1 MKYLQFI
8 AASLA
13 VCRRASNAY
22 AALVGNTNS
31 QNVCREERNG
41 RGSIGWNAKDDT
53 VINGSEKAFVP
64 GGADKV
70 HLFEAA
76 LPKVLVED
84 IHEAC
89 RSQILKTCDQHQ
101 GSSKLEVIQA
111 TDADDDITAQHCS
124 SRDKLKQTT
133 HTVYENPLSEDLPNN
148 NVCSNNVVNLFTTIT
163 RKGKL
168 TRRWSI
174 STLALDHKNIEK
186 MRENNEH
193 QSRHIFLAMENN
205 WKGKKNEVDY
215 LLPVTTQFDKDA
227 KTGRQVT
234 QYYSDSDINATEQG
248 NEDQTPK
255 EPKDSE
261 VNFKREMN
269 PKTIKSSAIDGRMK
283 STVGIQSDLKEVS
296 QNGYSSKNYQ
306 EDNPNSNCKY
316 TSIDKLPMSEKSTE
330 RLSYTNANKLING
343 RFSAMSSITPTYISN
358 DEPRQSLL
366 VCHEEESEDLR
377 IYNNHSPPERLSHKP
392 SLGSNHIEVG
402 GFKSRKRSFM
412 NIAARS
418 CHVAKQVQISSETK
432 KETKLA
438 RISLCIVWLFIFC
451 HVWKLIPT
459 AYETFFTEE
468 MGVGLQIDWPYWL
481 TIVKEISHSLITIN
495 SGLNF
500 LIYIVL

>member
-1 MKYLQFI
+1 M
-8 AASLA
+8 
-13 VCRRASNAY
+13 CRRASNAY

-84 IHEAC
+84 IHVAS
-89 RSQILKTCDQHQ
+89 RSQILNTCDKHQ

-133 HTVYENPLSEDLPNN
+133 HTMYENPLSEDSPNN

-193 QSRHIFLAMENN
+193 QSRRIFLAMENN

-215 LLPVTTQFDKDA
+215 LLPVTTQFNKDA

-234 QYYSDSDINATEQG
+234 QYYSDSDINAIEQG

-261 VNFKREMN
+261 ANFKREMN
-269 PKTIKSSAIDGRMK
+269 PKTIESSAIDGRMK

-296 QNGYSSKNYQ
+296 QNGNSSKNYR

-316 TSIDKLPMSEKSTE
+316 TSIDKLPMSEKNTE
-330 RLSYTNANKLING
+330 KLSSTNANKLING

-358 DEPRQSLL
+358 DEPKQSLL

-377 IYNNHSPPERLSHKP
+377 IYNNQSPPERLSHKP
-392 SLGSNHIEVG
+392 SLGSNNIEVG

-451 HVWKLIPT
+451 HIWKLIPT

>member
-1 MKYLQFI
+1 M
-8 AASLA
+8 
-13 VCRRASNAY
+13 CRRASNAY

-41 RGSIGWNAKDDT
+41 RGSIGWNAKDET

-64 GGADKV
+64 SGADKV

-76 LPKVLVED
+76 PPKVLVED
-84 IHEAC
+84 IHEAS
-89 RSQILKTCDQHQ
+89 RSQILNTCDKHQ
-101 GSSKLEVIQA
+101 GSSKLEEIQA

-124 SRDKLKQTT
+124 SRDKSKQTT
-133 HTVYENPLSEDLPNN
+133 HTLYENPLSEDLPNN
-148 NVCSNNVVNLFTTIT
+148 TVCSNKVVNLFTTIT
-163 RKGKL
+163 RTGKL

-174 STLALDHKNIEK
+174 STLAHDHKNIEK

-193 QSRHIFLAMENN
+193 QSRRIFLAMENN

-215 LLPVTTQFDKDA
+215 LLPVATQFNKDA
-227 KTGRQVT
+227 KMGRQVT
-234 QYYSDSDINATEQG
+234 QYYSDSDINAIKQRNDVKT
-248 NEDQTPK
+248 QTLKDPK
-255 EPKDSE
+255 CIQA
-261 VNFKREMN
+261 NFKCETN
-269 PKTIKSSAIDGRMK
+269 PKTIESCAIDGRIK
-283 STVGIQSDLKEVS
+283 STVGIRSDLKEVS
-296 QNGYSSKNYQ
+296 QNGNSSKNYQ
-306 EDNPNSNCKY
+306 EDNRNSNYKY
-316 TSIDKLPMSEKSTE
+316 TSIDKLPMSETNTE
-330 RLSYTNANKLING
+330 KLSSTNANKLING
-343 RFSAMSSITPTYISN
+343 RFSAMSSITPKYIGN
-358 DEPRQSLL
+358 DEPKQSLL

-377 IYNNHSPPERLSHKP
+377 IYNNQSPPERLSHKP
-392 SLGSNHIEVG
+392 SLGSNNIETG